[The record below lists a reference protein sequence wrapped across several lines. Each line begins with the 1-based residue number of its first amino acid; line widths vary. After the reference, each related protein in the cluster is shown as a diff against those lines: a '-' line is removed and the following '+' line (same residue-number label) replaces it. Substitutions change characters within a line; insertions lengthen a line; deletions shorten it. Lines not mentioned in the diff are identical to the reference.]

1 MAFVVDS
8 SGSIRRK
15 YWKLMKLFMRDV
27 VERLKPSSSG
37 SRMAL
42 MLYSSKPKLSFTFNT
57 LLGKDINQKNILKY
71 IDAMPHLR
79 GLTFIDK
86 ALKLANEEIFSAKG
100 GMRPEVKRVRIN
112 FIGVGKALLQL
123 ERSHGAT

>member
-1 MAFVVDS
+1 
-8 SGSIRRK
+8 
-15 YWKLMKLFMRDV
+15 
-27 VERLKPSSSG
+27 
-37 SRMAL
+37 
-42 MLYSSKPKLSFTFNT
+42 
-57 LLGKDINQKNILKY
+57 
-71 IDAMPHLR
+71 MPHLR